1 MNRWQKWAAASLALA
16 ALGAPALFSTSA
28 LAADPMKIRISWI
41 AVPNNL
47 PPLFMEKPDLMT
59 RSGQSYTV
67 DAVRFPDMQ
76 QSIAALLAG
85 DLDIALISFSTFPL
99 AVQNA
104 KTNELRV
111 IGDEFTDGAPDHYS
125 AEFLVLK
132 DGPIKDIKDLKGKN
146 IALNVR
152 GGAADM
158 AMRAIAK
165 KHGLEE
171 KRDFTVTETAPG
183 DMKKALLEK
192 KADLVGLG
200 SPWLSAD
207 PELRTATR
215 TLFTQ
220 RDALGQSAQAIWVA
234 RKDFL
239 EKNRAV
245 MVDFMADAVRARRFY
260 IDPKSHMEAVDIV
273 SRVTKQPREQLDSWL
288 FTKDDVYRAP
298 DGVIDIAVLQRNI
311 DRMVEL
317 GFLKTGIDVKKYQDL
332 SIVKDATSRL
342 ENSN

>member
-1 MNRWQKWAAASLALA
+1 MNRWQKWAAAGLALA
-16 ALGAPALFSTSA
+16 ILSAPA

-76 QSIAALLAG
+76 QSIAALAAG
-85 DLDIALISFSTFPL
+85 DLDIALISFSSFPL

-104 KTNELRV
+104 KLNDLRV

-132 DGPIKDIKDLKGKN
+132 DGPIKDIKDIKGKN
-146 IALNVR
+146 IALPVR

-158 AMRAIAK
+158 TMRAVMK

-171 KRDFTVTETAPG
+171 KRDFAVTDTASG

-192 KADLVGLG
+192 KVDLAGLG

-207 PELRTATR
+207 PELRAAAR
-215 TLFTQ
+215 PLFTQ
-220 RDALGQSAQAIWVA
+220 RDALGQSAQSIWVA
-234 RKDFL
+234 RKEFL
-239 EKNRAV
+239 DKNRAA
-245 MVDFMADAVRARRFY
+245 MVDFMADALRARRFY
-260 IDPKSHMEAVDIV
+260 TDPKNHGEAVDIV

-288 FTKDDVYRAP
+288 FTKDDVYRAT

-311 DRMVEL
+311 DKMVEL
-317 GFLKTGIDVKKYQDL
+317 GFLKAGIDAKKYQDL
-332 SIVKDATSRL
+332 SIVKDAVSRL